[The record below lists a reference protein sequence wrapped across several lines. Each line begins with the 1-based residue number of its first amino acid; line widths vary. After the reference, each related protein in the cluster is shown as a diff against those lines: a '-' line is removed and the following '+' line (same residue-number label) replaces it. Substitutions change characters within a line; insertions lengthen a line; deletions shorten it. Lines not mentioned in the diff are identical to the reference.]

1 MRATKGSQRAVSET
15 LPHTTS
21 TEARGTPSGAP
32 EEWTLDARWV
42 RLPDGTEEL
51 LADLG
56 LRDEHGRPLQGRA
69 VVRCVKDG
77 LCDCRAF
84 VLRGPVCS
92 EIRTTWPR
100 GTCAEVRAAGEEAL
114 RAARARQALRHPP
127 GRAFC
132 EGCRQGVALV
142 ADRCPRCLVLHGEP
156 CPGCGRRAYHLE
168 ECPRV
173 PRAAQG

>member
-1 MRATKGSQRAVSET
+1 MRATKGSQRTARGT
-15 LPHTTS
+15 LPHTTV
-21 TEARGTPSGAP
+21 TEAREPQDGGPDGWA
-32 EEWTLDARWV
+32 LDARWV
-42 RLPDGTEEL
+42 RQPDGTEEL

-69 VVRCVKDG
+69 VVRCVPG
-77 LCDCRAF
+77 GVCDCRAF

-100 GTCAEVRAAGEEAL
+100 GTCPEMKAAGEEAL
-114 RAARARQALRHPP
+114 RAARARQVVRHPP

-142 ADRCPRCLVLHGEP
+142 ADRCPRCLVLHGAP
-156 CPGCGRRAYHLE
+156 CSVCGRRAYHRE
-168 ECPRV
+168 GCPQA